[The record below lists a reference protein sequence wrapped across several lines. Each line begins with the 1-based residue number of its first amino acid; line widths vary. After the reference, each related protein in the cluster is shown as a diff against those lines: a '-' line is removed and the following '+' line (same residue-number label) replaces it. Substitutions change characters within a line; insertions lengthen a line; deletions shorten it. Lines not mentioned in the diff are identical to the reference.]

1 MLDFAPGSQTLKH
14 HHGGPGVITV
24 IQGQVT
30 LTSDGVQ
37 KTYKVGESFTELPG
51 QTLQAFNRG
60 NSELIVIATY
70 LLPDGAQLT
79 TNV

>member
-1 MLDFAPGSQTLKH
+1 M
-14 HHGGPGVITV
+14 VTV

-30 LTSDGVQ
+30 LNSDGAE
-37 KTYKVGESFTELPG
+37 KTYSVGESFTETPS

-60 NSELIVIATY
+60 TTELVTAASF

-79 TNV
+79 TNL

>member
-1 MLDFAPGSQTLKH
+1 
-14 HHGGPGVITV
+14 VITV
-24 IQGQVT
+24 LQGQVT
-30 LTSDGVQ
+30 LNRDGTEM
-37 KTYKVGESFTELPG
+37 TYNVGESFSETPG

-60 NSELIVIATY
+60 STELIVAATY